1 MPRKKVQE
9 PQEADAL
16 ERQED
21 FPDSDTPLEK
31 TPDIPVQ
38 EETAPPAEGSEDTL
52 DEVSQLLAD
61 LDGGDPDAGP
71 PDAES
76 GLPPAED
83 NGEAAP
89 EEEPPK
95 RGRRRAA
102 APKSVPPTPAEDSPS
117 ARRSRTPARNRPDGV
132 LTIDAKDTIASAEDE
147 DETIWHEI
155 RNAYR
160 VRRPLTGK
168 LGGVEETA
176 DRKTIAVVDYKG
188 VRVVIPMKE
197 MMLRLGRSPSGNEY
211 ATLMKRQSQVLST
224 MLGAELDF
232 VVKGL
237 DSKTK
242 AVVAS
247 RKDAMLRKRKT
258 FYQDMDGTGMPRV
271 YAGRVVQARVIAVA
285 EKVIRVE
292 VFGVECSILARDLA
306 WDWIGD
312 ARDRFSVGDKILVRI
327 QEVNADSLEDITI
340 RADVKSVSNT
350 TSRERLKLCRIEGKY
365 AGTVTDVR
373 RGVVYIRLNNGVN
386 AIAHAC
392 YDYRMPGKKD
402 DVSFAVTRLDTESGI
417 AIGIITRIIK
427 QNL

>member
-9 PQEADAL
+9 
-16 ERQED
+16 
-21 FPDSDTPLEK
+21 
-31 TPDIPVQ
+31 VQ
-38 EETAPPAEGSEDTL
+38 ETDDLELQEGSPGAALPEERPDNPPPEEAAPAAGESAETL
-52 DEVSQLLAD
+52 DETSRLLAE
-61 LDGGDPDAGP
+61 LDGGDPAAEP
-71 PDAES
+71 PDA
-76 GLPPAED
+76 GDGPPQPPD
-83 NGEAAP
+83 GKDAP
-89 EEEPPK
+89 EAEPPK
-95 RGRRRAA
+95 RGRRKAA
-102 APKSVPPTPAEDSPS
+102 AAKTTAPDDGAPE
-117 ARRSRTPARNRPDGV
+117 RRPHTPARGWADGV
-132 LTIDAKDTIASAEDE
+132 LTIEAKDSIASAEDE

-176 DRKTIAVVDYKG
+176 DKKTIAVLDYKG

-211 ATLMKRQSQVLST
+211 ATLMKRQSQILST

-258 FYQDMDGTGMPRV
+258 FYQDIDAAGMPRV
-271 YAGRVVQARVIAVA
+271 YVGRVVQARVIAVA
-285 EKVIRVE
+285 EKVVRVE

-327 QEVNADSLEDITI
+327 QEVNAESLEDITI

-402 DVSFAVTRLDTESGI
+402 DVSFAVTRLDEESGI

>member
-9 PQEADAL
+9 VQETDDLELQEGSPGTAL
-16 ERQED
+16 LEES
-21 FPDSDTPLEK
+21 PDSP
-31 TPDIPVQ
+31 PM
-38 EETAPPAEGSEDTL
+38 EEAAPAAGESAETL
-52 DEVSQLLAD
+52 DETSRLLVE
-61 LDGGDPDAGP
+61 LDGGDPAAEPPDTGDGP
-71 PDAES
+71 PQ
-76 GLPPAED
+76 PPDGED
-83 NGEAAP
+83 AP
-89 EEEPPK
+89 EAEPPR
-95 RGRRRAA
+95 RGQRKATATKTTPPDDGASERR
-102 APKSVPPTPAEDSPS
+102 PH
-117 ARRSRTPARNRPDGV
+117 TPARGRADGV
-132 LTIDAKDTIASAEDE
+132 LTIEAKDSIATAEDE

-176 DRKTIAVVDYKG
+176 DKKTIAVLDYKG

-258 FYQDMDGTGMPRV
+258 FYQDIDAAGMPRV

-285 EKVIRVE
+285 EKVVRVE

-327 QEVNADSLEDITI
+327 HEVNAESLEDITI

-402 DVSFAVTRLDTESGI
+402 DVCFAVTRLDEESGI

>member
-9 PQEADAL
+9 VQETDDLELQEGSPGAAL
-16 ERQED
+16 PEES
-21 FPDSDTPLEK
+21 PDGPPLE
-31 TPDIPVQ
+31 
-38 EETAPPAEGSEDTL
+38 ETVPAAGESAETL
-52 DEVSQLLAD
+52 DETSRLLAE
-61 LDGGDPDAGP
+61 LDGGDPAVEP
-71 PDAES
+71 PDAGDDS
-76 GLPPAED
+76 PQPPD
-83 NGEAAP
+83 GKDAP
-89 EEEPPK
+89 ETEPPK
-95 RGRRRAA
+95 RGRRKAA
-102 APKSVPPTPAEDSPS
+102 AAKTTSPEDGAPQ
-117 ARRSRTPARNRPDGV
+117 RRPRTPAMGRADGI
-132 LTIDAKDTIASAEDE
+132 LTIDAKDTVTSAEDE

-176 DRKTIAVVDYKG
+176 DKKTIAVLDYKG

-211 ATLMKRQSQVLST
+211 TTMMKRQSQVLST

-258 FYQDMDGTGMPRV
+258 FYQDIDAAGMPRV

-285 EKVIRVE
+285 EKVVRVE

-327 QEVNADSLEDITI
+327 QEVNVDSLEDITI

-402 DVSFAVTRLDTESGI
+402 DVSFAVTRIDEESGI